1 MEFIEATWK
10 QGYASLHGNA
20 DAQKVADEI
29 ISIGESATPEQILEK
44 ARDENTELHRCFE
57 WRDDVAAE
65 KYRIQ
70 QARQIVCHL
79 VIKRTVKENKPPIRF
94 FAKPSKTSGYEPVKV
109 IVRNEEKYHGLLL
122 EAYKELKA
130 FRNKYR
136 NLKELEQVFESIDE
150 LIAD

>member
-1 MEFIEATWK
+1 MEVVEASWK
-10 QGYASLHGNA
+10 QGFATLHGNA

-44 ARDENTELHRCFE
+44 ARNENTELHRCFE

-79 VIKRTVKENKPPIRF
+79 VIKKTVKEDKPPIRF
-94 FAKPSKTSGYEPVKV
+94 FAKTSKVSGYEPVRV
-109 IVRNEEKYHGLLL
+109 IVRNEEKYQGMLL

-130 FRNKYR
+130 FKNKYI
-136 NLKELEQVFESIDE
+136 NLKELEHVFESIDE
-150 LIAD
+150 LMN